1 MYYKDF
7 ILQEIQNPPERFIK
21 SKTREETKEELF
33 GRIKEWMREEKL
45 SDNEI
50 INVETL
56 RKLSVTGY
64 DIGSRTTGF
73 RLWIRDKN

>member
-7 ILQEIQNPPERFIK
+7 ILQEIQNPPVRFIK

-56 RKLSVTGY
+56 RNLSVTGY
-64 DIGSRTTGF
+64 NIESRTTGF

>member
-7 ILQEIQNPPERFIK
+7 ILQEIQNAPERFIK
-21 SKTREETKEELF
+21 SKTRMETEEELF
-33 GRIKEWMREEKL
+33 GRIKAWMSEDKI

-56 RKLSVTGY
+56 SESSIVAY
-64 DIGSRTTGF
+64 DMRTKTKGF
-73 RLWIRDKN
+73 RIWVRNKN

>member
-1 MYYKDF
+1 MYHKDF

-56 RKLSVTGY
+56 RNLSVTGY
-64 DIGSRTTGF
+64 NIESRTTGF